1 MKKRLL
7 ISILA
12 LAAAL
17 TSCVKVE
24 YDMPAA
30 APSYSIN
37 DLSDQKI
44 GFNTVL
50 YSQQTKAAGTT
61 PLPDGS
67 SFRTFGF
74 YTGAYNWGDLNSS
87 TMVSYI
93 WYEEVSKIDGE
104 WHTENDYYWPK
115 SGKLSFISYAPADAG
130 LGIQISGD
138 LPNLF
143 APDYENNGT
152 DLLIAFSENKTLSNS
167 QNGVDVSFRHALSQV
182 NLQFKA
188 KTLEAN
194 GLKFDITV
202 TEVSISNVCQI
213 AALKWSGGTQE
224 ISWTNPDSPQA
235 VSFRPSTGVT
245 LDPNSFKSLGG
256 QIIIPQQISGIS
268 LNVKFTLVTKN
279 SSGTTLDSTDITC
292 GDIPLNTNDITAW
305 EVNHNYTYNIIINPL
320 SDQTITFEATVGDW
334 NTTSSETSMNE

>member
-12 LAAAL
+12 LTAAL

-30 APSYSIN
+30 DPSYSIN

-50 YSQQTKAAGTT
+50 YSQQTKASTS

-74 YTGAYNWGDLNSS
+74 YTGAYNWGELDFSS
-87 TMVSYI
+87 MVSYI
-93 WYEEVSKIDGE
+93 WGQEVSLQDGK
-104 WHTENDYYWPK
+104 WRTEKDYYWPK
-115 SGKLSFISYAPADAG
+115 AGKLSFISYAPADAG
-130 LGIQISGD
+130 LGFNFTED

-143 APDYENNGT
+143 ARDYENNGT
-152 DLLIAFSENKTLSNS
+152 DLLIALSKNKTLSNS

-202 TEVSISNVCQI
+202 TDVSISNVYKN
-213 AALKWSGGTQE
+213 ANFEWSGDTQE

-256 QIIIPQQISGIS
+256 QIIIPQQTSGIS
-268 LNVKFTLVTKN
+268 LDVKFKLVTRN
-279 SSGTTLDSTDITC
+279 SSGTTLDSADITC
-292 GDIPLNTNDITAW
+292 EDIPLNINDITAW
-305 EVNHNYTYNIIINPL
+305 AVNHSYTYNIIINPL
-320 SDQTITFEATVGDW
+320 SDQIITFEATVSDW

>member
-12 LAAAL
+12 LTAAL

-30 APSYSIN
+30 DPSYSIN

-50 YSQQTKAAGTT
+50 YSQQTKASTS

-93 WYEEVSKIDGE
+93 MGAKVSKIDGE

-152 DLLIAFSENKTLSNS
+152 DLLIAFSENKTLSSS
-167 QNGVDVSFRHALSQV
+167 QGGVDVTFRHALSQV
-182 NLQFKA
+182 NLRFKA

-202 TEVSISNVCQI
+202 TDVSISNVCKI
-213 AALKWSGGTQE
+213 ADFKWSGGTQE
-224 ISWTNPDSPQA
+224 TSWTNPDSPQA

-256 QIIIPQQISGIS
+256 QIIIPQQTSGIS
-268 LNVKFTLVTKN
+268 LDVKFKLVTRN
-279 SSGTTLDSTDITC
+279 SSGTTLDSADITC
-292 GDIPLNTNDITAW
+292 EDIPLNINDITAW
-305 EVNHNYTYNIIINPL
+305 AVNHSYTYNIIINPL
-320 SDQTITFEATVGDW
+320 SDQIITFEATVGDW
-334 NTTSSETSMNE
+334 STTSSDTSMNE

>member
-12 LAAAL
+12 LTAAL

-30 APSYSIN
+30 DPSYSIN

-50 YSQQTKAAGTT
+50 YSQQTKASTS

-74 YTGAYNWGDLNSS
+74 YTGAYNWGELDFSS
-87 TMVSYI
+87 MVSYI
-93 WYEEVSKIDGE
+93 WGQEVSLQDGK
-104 WHTENDYYWPK
+104 WRTEKDYYWPK
-115 SGKLSFISYAPADAG
+115 AGKLSFISYAPADAG
-130 LGIQISGD
+130 LGFNFTED

-143 APDYENNGT
+143 ARDYENNGT
-152 DLLIAFSENKTLSNS
+152 DLLIALSKNKTLSNS

-202 TEVSISNVCQI
+202 TDVSISNVYKN
-213 AALKWSGGTQE
+213 ANFEWSGGTQE
-224 ISWTNPDSPQA
+224 ISWTNPDSRQA

-245 LDPNSFKSLGG
+245 LAADNFKSLGG
-256 QIIIPQQISGIS
+256 QIIIPQQTSGIS
-268 LNVKFTLVTKN
+268 LDVKFKLVTRN
-279 SSGTTLDSTDITC
+279 SSGTTLDSADITC
-292 GDIPLNTNDITAW
+292 EDIPLNINDITAW
-305 EVNHNYTYNIIINPL
+305 AVNHSYTYNIIINPL
-320 SDQTITFEATVGDW
+320 SDQIITFEATVSDW

>member
-12 LAAAL
+12 LTAAL

-30 APSYSIN
+30 DPSYSIN

-50 YSQQTKAAGTT
+50 YSQQTKASTS

-74 YTGAYNWGDLNSS
+74 YTGAYNWGELDFSS
-87 TMVSYI
+87 MVSYI
-93 WYEEVSKIDGE
+93 WGQEVSLQDGK
-104 WHTENDYYWPK
+104 WRTEKDYYWPK
-115 SGKLSFISYAPADAG
+115 AGKLSFISYAPADAG
-130 LGIQISGD
+130 LGFNFTED

-143 APDYENNGT
+143 ARDYENNGT
-152 DLLIAFSENKTLSNS
+152 DLLIALSKNKTLSNS

-202 TEVSISNVCQI
+202 TDVSISNVYKN
-213 AALKWSGGTQE
+213 ANFEWSGGTQE
-224 ISWTNPDSPQA
+224 ISWTNPDSRQA

-245 LDPNSFKSLGG
+245 LAADNFKSLGG
-256 QIIIPQQISGIS
+256 QIIIPQQTSGIS
-268 LNVKFTLVTKN
+268 LDVKFKLVTRN
-279 SSGTTLDSTDITC
+279 SSGTTLDSADITC
-292 GDIPLNTNDITAW
+292 EDIPLNTNDITAW

>member
-50 YSQQTKAAGTT
+50 YSQQTKAGTS

-93 WYEEVSKIDGE
+93 WYEKVSKIDGE
-104 WHTENDYYWPK
+104 WRTEKDYYWPK
-115 SGKLSFISYAPADAG
+115 TGKLSFISYAPADAG
-130 LGIQISGD
+130 LGVTTTGD

-143 APDYENNGT
+143 ARGYENNGT

-202 TEVSISNVCQI
+202 TDVSISNVYKN
-213 AALKWSGGTQE
+213 ANFEWSGDTQE
-224 ISWTNPDSPQA
+224 ISWTNPDSRQA
-235 VSFRPSTGVT
+235 VSFSPSNGVA
-245 LDPNSFKSLGG
+245 LAADSFNSLGS
-256 QIIIPQQISGIS
+256 QIIIPQQTSGIS
-268 LNVKFTLVTKN
+268 LNVTFTLVTKN
-279 SSGTTLDSTDITC
+279 SSGTTLDSADITC

-320 SDQTITFEATVGDW
+320 SDQTITFEATVSDW

>member
-50 YSQQTKAAGTT
+50 YSQQTKASTS

-74 YTGAYNWGDLNSS
+74 YTGAHNWGYLDSS

-93 WYEEVSKIDGE
+93 MGAKVSKIDGE

-115 SGKLSFISYAPADAG
+115 SGNLSFISYAPADAG

-138 LPNLF
+138 LPNLI
-143 APDYENNGT
+143 ATDYENDGT
-152 DLLIAFSENKTLSNS
+152 DLLIAFSKDKTLSSS
-167 QNGVDVSFRHALSQV
+167 QGGVDVSFRHALSQV

-213 AALKWSGGTQE
+213 AALKWSSDTQE
-224 ISWTNPDSPQA
+224 TSWTADQTSRQNI
-235 VSFRPSTGVT
+235 SFSTSTGVT
-245 LDPNSFKSLGG
+245 LAADNFKSLGN
-256 QIIIPQQISGIS
+256 QIIIPQQTSGIS
-268 LNVKFTLVTKN
+268 LDVKFKLVTKN
-279 SSGTTLDSTDITC
+279 SSGTTLDSADITC
-292 GDIPLNTNDITAW
+292 VDIPLNINDITAW
-305 EVNHNYTYNIIINPL
+305 AVNHSYTYNIIINPL

>member
-12 LAAAL
+12 LTAAL

-30 APSYSIN
+30 DPSYSIN

-50 YSQQTKAAGTT
+50 YSQQTKASTS

-74 YTGAYNWGDLNSS
+74 YTGAYDWGELNFS

-104 WHTENDYYWPK
+104 WRTKKDYYWPK
-115 SGKLSFISYAPADAG
+115 AGKLSFISYAPADAG
-130 LGIQISGD
+130 LGFNFTED
-138 LPNLF
+138 LPNLV
-143 APDYENNGT
+143 ANDYENNGT
-152 DLLIAFSENKTLSNS
+152 DLLIAFSENKTLSNP
-167 QNGVDVSFRHALSQV
+167 QNGVDVPFRHALSQV

-202 TEVSISNVCQI
+202 TDVSISDVCKI
-213 AALKWSGGTQE
+213 ADFKWSGGTQE
-224 ISWTNPDSPQA
+224 ISWTNPDSRQA

-245 LDPNSFKSLGG
+245 LAADNFKSLGG
-256 QIIIPQQISGIS
+256 QIIIPQQTSGIS
-268 LNVKFTLVTKN
+268 LDVKFKLVTRN
-279 SSGTTLDSTDITC
+279 SSGTTLDSADITC
-292 GDIPLNTNDITAW
+292 EDIPLNINDITAW
-305 EVNHNYTYNIIINPL
+305 AVNHSYTYNIIINPL

>member
-74 YTGAYNWGDLNSS
+74 YTGAYDWGKLNSS

-93 WYEEVSKIDGE
+93 MGAKVSKIDGE

-115 SGKLSFISYAPADAG
+115 TGKLSFISYAPADAELRFTTTG
-130 LGIQISGD
+130 G
-138 LPNLF
+138 LPNLV
-143 APDYENNGT
+143 ADDYKNNGT

-188 KTLEAN
+188 KALEAN

-202 TEVSISNVCQI
+202 TDVSISNVYKN
-213 AALKWSGGTQE
+213 ANFEWSGDTQE
-224 ISWTNPDSPQA
+224 TSWTYPNSPQA

-245 LDPNSFKSLGG
+245 LAADNFKSLGG
-256 QIIIPQQISGIS
+256 QIIIPQQTSGIS
-268 LNVKFTLVTKN
+268 LNVTFTLVTKN
-279 SSGTTLDSTDITC
+279 SSGTTLDSADITC

>member
-12 LAAAL
+12 LTAAL

-30 APSYSIN
+30 DPSYSIN

-50 YSQQTKAAGTT
+50 YSQQTKASTS

-74 YTGAYNWGDLNSS
+74 YTGAYDWGELNFS

-104 WHTENDYYWPK
+104 WRTKKDYYWPK
-115 SGKLSFISYAPADAG
+115 AGKLSFISYAPADAG
-130 LGIQISGD
+130 LGFNFTED

-143 APDYENNGT
+143 ARDYENNGT
-152 DLLIAFSENKTLSNS
+152 DLLIALSKNKTLSNS

-202 TEVSISNVCQI
+202 TDVSISDVCKI
-213 AALKWSGGTQE
+213 ADFKWSGGTQE
-224 ISWTNPDSPQA
+224 ISWTNPDSRQA

-245 LDPNSFKSLGG
+245 LAADNFKSLGG
-256 QIIIPQQISGIS
+256 QIIIPQQTSGIS
-268 LNVKFTLVTKN
+268 LDVKFKLVTRN
-279 SSGTTLDSTDITC
+279 SSGTTLDSADITC
-292 GDIPLNTNDITAW
+292 EDIPLNINDITAW
-305 EVNHNYTYNIIINPL
+305 AVNHSYTYNIIINPL
-320 SDQTITFEATVGDW
+320 SDQIITFEATVSDW

>member
-12 LAAAL
+12 LTAAL

-30 APSYSIN
+30 DPSYSIN

-50 YSQQTKAAGTT
+50 YSQQTKASTS

-74 YTGAYNWGDLNSS
+74 YTGAYDWGELNFS

-104 WHTENDYYWPK
+104 WRTKKDYYWPK
-115 SGKLSFISYAPADAG
+115 AGKLSFISYAPADAG
-130 LGIQISGD
+130 LGFNFTED
-138 LPNLF
+138 LPNLV
-143 APDYENNGT
+143 ANDYENNGT
-152 DLLIAFSENKTLSNS
+152 DLLIAFSENKTLSNP
-167 QNGVDVSFRHALSQV
+167 QNGVDVPFRHALSQV

-202 TEVSISNVCQI
+202 TDVSISDVCKI
-213 AALKWSGGTQE
+213 ADFKWSGGTQE
-224 ISWTNPDSPQA
+224 ISWTNPDSRQA

-245 LDPNSFKSLGG
+245 LAADNFKSLGG
-256 QIIIPQQISGIS
+256 QIIIPQQTSGIS
-268 LNVKFTLVTKN
+268 LDVKFKLVTRN
-279 SSGTTLDSTDITC
+279 SSGTTLDSADITC
-292 GDIPLNTNDITAW
+292 EDIPLNTNDITAW

-320 SDQTITFEATVGDW
+320 SDQIITFEATVSDW

>member
-74 YTGAYNWGDLNSS
+74 YTGAYNWGDLDSL

-93 WYEEVSKIDGE
+93 KGAKVSKINGE
-104 WHTENDYYWPK
+104 WRTENDYYWPK
-115 SGKLSFISYAPADAG
+115 TGKLSFISYAPADAE
-130 LGIQISGD
+130 LD
-138 LPNLF
+138 VTTTEYLPNLF
-143 APDYENNGT
+143 ALDYENNGT

-167 QNGVDVSFRHALSQV
+167 QNGVDVSFHHALSQV

-202 TEVSISNVCQI
+202 TDVSISDVCKI
-213 AALKWSGGTQE
+213 ADFKWSGDTQE
-224 ISWTNPDSPQA
+224 TSWTYPNSRQT

-256 QIIIPQQISGIS
+256 QIIIPQQTSGIS
-268 LNVKFTLVTKN
+268 LNVTFTLVTKN
-279 SSGTTLDSTDITC
+279 SSGTTLDSADITC

>member
-30 APSYSIN
+30 DPSYSIN
-37 DLSDQKI
+37 DLSNQKI

-74 YTGAYNWGDLNSS
+74 YTGAYNWGDLDFS

-93 WYEEVSKIDGE
+93 WNEEVSKIDGE
-104 WHTENDYYWPK
+104 WRTEKDYYWPK
-115 SGKLSFISYAPADAG
+115 TGKLSFISYAPADAVLRFTTTG
-130 LGIQISGD
+130 G
-138 LPNLF
+138 LPNLV
-143 APDYENNGT
+143 ADNYENNGT

-167 QNGVDVSFRHALSQV
+167 KNGVDVSFRHALSQV

-202 TEVSISNVCQI
+202 TDVSISNVCKI
-213 AALKWSGGTQE
+213 ADFKWSGGTQE

-256 QIIIPQQISGIS
+256 QIIIPQQTSGIS
-268 LNVKFTLVTKN
+268 LDVKFKLVTRN
-279 SSGTTLDSTDITC
+279 SSGTTLDSADITC

-320 SDQTITFEATVGDW
+320 SDQTITFEATVGNW

>member
-50 YSQQTKAAGTT
+50 YSQQTKAGTS

-74 YTGAYNWGDLNSS
+74 YTGAHNWGELDFSS
-87 TMVSYI
+87 MVSYI
-93 WYEEVSKIDGE
+93 WGQEVSLQDGK
-104 WHTENDYYWPK
+104 WRTEKDYYWPK
-115 SGKLSFISYAPADAG
+115 TGKLSFISYAPADAG
-130 LGIQISGD
+130 LGFNFTED

-143 APDYENNGT
+143 ARDYENNGA
-152 DLLIAFSENKTLSNS
+152 DLLIALSKNKTLSNS

-202 TEVSISNVCQI
+202 TDVSISNVYKN
-213 AALKWSGGTQE
+213 ANFEWSGGTQE

-256 QIIIPQQISGIS
+256 QIIIPQQTSGIS
-268 LNVKFTLVTKN
+268 LNVTFTLVTKN

>member
-30 APSYSIN
+30 DPSYSIN

-50 YSQQTKAAGTT
+50 YSQQTKASTS

-74 YTGAYNWGDLNSS
+74 YTGAYDWGELNFS

-104 WHTENDYYWPK
+104 WRTKKDYYWPK
-115 SGKLSFISYAPADAG
+115 AGKLSFISYAPADAG
-130 LGIQISGD
+130 LGFNFTED
-138 LPNLF
+138 LPNLV
-143 APDYENNGT
+143 ANDYENNGT
-152 DLLIAFSENKTLSNS
+152 DLLIAFSENKTLSNP
-167 QNGVDVSFRHALSQV
+167 QNGVDVPFRHALSQV

-202 TEVSISNVCQI
+202 TDVSISDVCKI
-213 AALKWSGGTQE
+213 ADFKWSGGTQE
-224 ISWTNPDSPQA
+224 ISWTNPDSRQA

-245 LDPNSFKSLGG
+245 LAADNFKSLGG
-256 QIIIPQQISGIS
+256 QIIIPQQTSGIS
-268 LNVKFTLVTKN
+268 LDVKFKLVTRN
-279 SSGTTLDSTDITC
+279 SSGTTLDSADITC
-292 GDIPLNTNDITAW
+292 EDIPLNINDITAW
-305 EVNHNYTYNIIINPL
+305 AVNHSYTYNIIINPL
-320 SDQTITFEATVGDW
+320 SDQIITFEATVSDW

>member
-12 LAAAL
+12 LTAAL

-30 APSYSIN
+30 DPSYSIN

-50 YSQQTKAAGTT
+50 YSQQTKASTS

-74 YTGAYNWGDLNSS
+74 YTGAYDWGELNFS

-104 WHTENDYYWPK
+104 WRTKKDYYWPK
-115 SGKLSFISYAPADAG
+115 AGKLSFISYAPADAG
-130 LGIQISGD
+130 LGFNFTED
-138 LPNLF
+138 LPNLV
-143 APDYENNGT
+143 ANDYENNGT
-152 DLLIAFSENKTLSNS
+152 DLLIAFSENKTLSNP
-167 QNGVDVSFRHALSQV
+167 QNGVDVPFRHALSQV

-202 TEVSISNVCQI
+202 TDVSISDVCKI
-213 AALKWSGGTQE
+213 ADFKWSGGTQE
-224 ISWTNPDSPQA
+224 ISWTNPDSRQA

-245 LDPNSFKSLGG
+245 LAADNFKSLGG
-256 QIIIPQQISGIS
+256 QIIIPQQTSGIS
-268 LNVKFTLVTKN
+268 LDVKFKLVTRN
-279 SSGTTLDSTDITC
+279 SSGTTLDSADITC
-292 GDIPLNTNDITAW
+292 EDIPLNINDITAW
-305 EVNHNYTYNIIINPL
+305 AVNHSYTYNIIINPL
-320 SDQTITFEATVGDW
+320 SDQIITFEATVSDW

>member
-74 YTGAYNWGDLNSS
+74 YTGAYDWGKLNSS

-93 WYEEVSKIDGE
+93 MGAKVSKIDGE

-115 SGKLSFISYAPADAG
+115 SGKLSFISYAPADDVLSFTTTG
-130 LGIQISGD
+130 G
-138 LPNLF
+138 LPNLV
-143 APDYENNGT
+143 ADNYENDGT
-152 DLLIAFSENKTLSNS
+152 DLLIAFSEDKTLSSS
-167 QNGVDVSFRHALSQV
+167 QGGVDVPFRHALSQV
-182 NLQFKA
+182 NLRFKA

-202 TEVSISNVCQI
+202 TDVSISNVCKI
-213 AALKWSGGTQE
+213 ADFKWSGGTQE
-224 ISWTNPDSPQA
+224 TSWTNPDSPQA

-256 QIIIPQQISGIS
+256 QIIIPQQTSGIS
-268 LNVKFTLVTKN
+268 LYVTFTLVTRN
-279 SSGTTLDSTDITC
+279 SSGTTLDSADITC
-292 GDIPLNTNDITAW
+292 EDIPLNTNDITAW

>member
-50 YSQQTKAAGTT
+50 YSQQTKAAGTS

-74 YTGAYNWGDLNSS
+74 YTGAYNWGELNFS

-104 WHTENDYYWPK
+104 WRTEKDYYWPK
-115 SGKLSFISYAPADAG
+115 AGKLSFISYAPADAG
-130 LGIQISGD
+130 LGFNFTED

-143 APDYENNGT
+143 ARDYENNGA
-152 DLLIAFSENKTLSNS
+152 DLLIALSKNKTLSNS
-167 QNGVDVSFRHALSQV
+167 PNGVDVSFRHALSQV

-202 TEVSISNVCQI
+202 TDVSISDVCKI
-213 AALKWSGGTQE
+213 ADFKWSGGTQE

-256 QIIIPQQISGIS
+256 QIIIPQQTSGIS
-268 LNVKFTLVTKN
+268 LNVTFTLVTKN

-292 GDIPLNTNDITAW
+292 GDIPFNTNDITAW

-320 SDQTITFEATVGDW
+320 SDQAITFEATVGDW

>member
-74 YTGAYNWGDLNSS
+74 YTGAYNWGELDFS

-104 WHTENDYYWPK
+104 WRTEKDYYWPK
-115 SGKLSFISYAPADAG
+115 TGKLSFISYAPADAG
-130 LGIQISGD
+130 LGFNFTED

-143 APDYENNGT
+143 ARDYENNGA

-167 QNGVDVSFRHALSQV
+167 PNGVDVSFRHALSQV

-202 TEVSISNVCQI
+202 TDVSISNVCKT
-213 AALKWSGGTQE
+213 ADFEWSGDTQE
-224 ISWTNPDSPQA
+224 ISWTDPNSRQA

-256 QIIIPQQISGIS
+256 QIIIPQQTSGIS
-268 LNVKFTLVTKN
+268 LNVTFTLVTKN
-279 SSGTTLDSTDITC
+279 SSGTTLDSADITC